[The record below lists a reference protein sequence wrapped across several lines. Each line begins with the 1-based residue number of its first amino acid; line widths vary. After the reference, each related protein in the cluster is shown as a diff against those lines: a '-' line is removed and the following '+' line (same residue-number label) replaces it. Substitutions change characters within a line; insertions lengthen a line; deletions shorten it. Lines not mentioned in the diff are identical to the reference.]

1 MAVPIGEALVTY
13 NELKARYGIPYDRS
27 TVWKKRQDGSFP
39 EPLRL
44 SPGTIAWRVS
54 DITAWLASRP
64 RVGQPEPPPK
74 RKNKPKKQRAA
85 KKHAAEIWP

>member
-1 MAVPIGEALVTY
+1 MSAVYT
-13 NELKARYGIPYDRS
+13 
-27 TVWKKRQDGSFP
+27 KRPDGTFP

-64 RVGQPEPPPK
+64 RIGQPEPPK
-74 RKNKPKKQRAA
+74 SKSKTTKSKQRAVTVGRGVA
-85 KKHAAEIWP
+85 TRKKHAAGTSTVA